1 MYDAIVLAG
10 GKSKGAG
17 IGNGEYEALLNIGGR
32 PMLYFVVDALKKSEK
47 IDEIF
52 VVGAVEVLSKTQL
65 SGKVNFVS
73 NGCTIM
79 ESVRNGIASLS
90 GNRKVLIVT
99 TDIPF

>member
-47 IDEIF
+47 LTRF
-52 VVGAVEVLSKTQL
+52 LLLGQL
-65 SGKVNFVS
+65 RSCQK
-73 NGCTIM
+73 
-79 ESVRNGIASLS
+79 RNCLV
-90 GNRKVLIVT
+90 KLILFRMVARLWRVYEMAWHH
-99 TDIPF
+99 

>member
-47 IDEIF
+47 IDNTLNIPDVIYMKAKE
-52 VVGAVEVLSKTQL
+52 
-65 SGKVNFVS
+65 
-73 NGCTIM
+73 
-79 ESVRNGIASLS
+79 R
-90 GNRKVLIVT
+90 RK
-99 TDIPF
+99 P